1 MSLIKRNGWNL
12 SLECEENQY
21 NRHERHARCEAV
33 EEEVGEPVRAV
44 TDAVKGGGAGAR
56 RTSSPSPERQRRRP
70 RGPRARRRLAHTMNR
85 MLFVSVLIL
94 AIFSVNEKGSG

>member
-44 TDAVKGGGAGAR
+44 TDAVKAVELERAARPLLHQKDSEGGREDREREGGW
-56 RTSSPSPERQRRRP
+56 RTR
-70 RGPRARRRLAHTMNR
+70 
-85 MLFVSVLIL
+85 
-94 AIFSVNEKGSG
+94 